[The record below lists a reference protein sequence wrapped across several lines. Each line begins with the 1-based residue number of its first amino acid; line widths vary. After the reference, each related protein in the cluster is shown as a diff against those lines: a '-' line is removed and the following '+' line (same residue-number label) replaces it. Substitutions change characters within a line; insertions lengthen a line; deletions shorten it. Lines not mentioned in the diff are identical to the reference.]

1 MFEKQP
7 SIYVAYCIVVDSI
20 YIHYTLYFYHM
31 GLNNLFMRHISLCVI
46 IVGQIPPSKIAIVN
60 QPCFIFTIL
69 QGNYTYF
76 EGLSNKIWIEE
87 NFTTLQLE
95 IITE

>member
-31 GLNNLFMRHISLCVI
+31 GLNNLFMRQISLCVI
-46 IVGQIPPSKIAIVN
+46 IVGQTPSSKIAIVD
-60 QPCFIFTIL
+60 QPFFIL
-69 QGNYTYF
+69 QFY
-76 EGLSNKIWIEE
+76 KV
-87 NFTTLQLE
+87 
-95 IITE
+95 ITHILRVYQIRFG